1 MHRQIAG
8 SLTGPIVKW
17 IVAAAIIVFAVMGMA
32 PLNAKLIDVQ
42 NNEASSWLPGDA
54 ESTEVLDEL
63 SAAVDQNDI
72 PTLVV
77 YHRDGGLTDDDLATM
92 DEQAAEIAADVD
104 GVTDQDGDD
113 KPDVLSPNVA
123 EQLQLPQQLISDGSK
138 TETGNG
144 DTAYLYLVWN
154 FGDEGWNAVP
164 DAADDVRDIA
174 EIDGAT
180 VHLAGFGG
188 QAADAAESFEG
199 IDTNLIMATLLVVIV
214 ILLLT
219 YRSAVLWILPVLC
232 AALANVIATGVVYL
246 LARYADLTVN
256 GQSQA
261 ILSIL
266 VIGAGT
272 DYALLLVARYREE
285 LRRHEDR
292 HEAMAFALHR
302 AAPAI
307 LASAATVCIGML
319 CLVFAD
325 LNSTAG
331 LGPVIAVGIAATYL
345 VMVTLLP
352 ALLVIFGRWVFGPK
366 EDGHRVWAITGAS
379 MLVGGG
385 LIAAAGMTLA
395 GSDNDAV
402 KTLGGIVGGLAG
414 FAAILG
420 LLVLLQVAIE
430 HWTKVHSRPDFGSV
444 EPTSKGMWSKVGN
457 AVSPRPRAVWVVTT
471 GILLVAC
478 LGLFRLDTG
487 GLSTEETYTKE
498 FDSIKGQKLLVEA
511 GLQDTS
517 NTAQIVANDA
527 DLDAVIEAAAGV
539 DGLGEATQPVPLEDG
554 RSYFEATID
563 ADISSQ
569 DAFAIVEDTRDAVH
583 DVEGADA
590 IVGGGAAFYLDT
602 KIASDRDNKV
612 IIPLV
617 LLVVFLIL
625 LVLLRAVLAPLLLI
639 ATVVLSFGAALGISA
654 LLFEYVFGFAGADP
668 GFPLFAFVFLVALG
682 IDYNIFLMTRVREET
697 VNHGTRKGSLIALS
711 STGGVITSAGVVL
724 AATFLVLGSL
734 PLVFLAE
741 LGVTVALGVLLDT
754 MIVRSVLVTALN
766 LDLGGKIWW
775 PSKLD
780 RHDQPLPE
788 PGAEPEREKV
798 PALD

>member
-1 MHRQIAG
+1 MHAQIAG
-8 SLTGPIVKW
+8 KLTSPVTKW
-17 IVAAAIIVFAVMGMA
+17 IVAAAVLVLFVLLS
-32 PLNAKLIDVQ
+32 PFYAKLADVQ
-42 NNEASSWLPGDA
+42 DNEASSWLPGDA

-63 SAAVDQNDI
+63 SDTVDPNDI

-77 YHRDGGLTDDDLATM
+77 YERDGGLTESDLAAM
-92 DEQAAEIAADVD
+92 DEQAAEIAETE
-104 GVTDQDGDD
+104 GVTDDG
-113 KPDVLSPNVA
+113 VLSPNVA
-123 EQLQLPQQLISDGSK
+123 AEQGVPQQLMSEDG
-138 TETGNG
+138 EA
-144 DTAYLYLVWN
+144 AYLYFTWN

-164 DAADDVRDIA
+164 DAADEVRDIA
-174 EIDGAT
+174 EIDGVT

-199 IDTNLIMATLLVVIV
+199 IDTNLILAALGVVII
-214 ILLLT
+214 ILLFT
-219 YRSAVLWILPVLC
+219 YRSPVLWLLPIIC
-232 AALANVIATGVVYL
+232 AVVANTIAVGIVYL
-246 LARYADLTVN
+246 LAKYADLTVN

-319 CLVFAD
+319 CLVVAD

-331 LGPVIAVGIAATYL
+331 LGPVLAVGIGATYF

-352 ALLVIFGRWVFGPK
+352 ALLVIFGRWLFWP
-366 EDGHRVWAITGAS
+366 A
-379 MLVGGG
+379 
-385 LIAAAGMTLA
+385 
-395 GSDNDAV
+395 
-402 KTLGGIVGGLAG
+402 
-414 FAAILG
+414 
-420 LLVLLQVAIE
+420 
-430 HWTKVHSRPDFGSV
+430 RPAFGSH
-444 EPTSKGMWSKVGN
+444 EPTSGGLWAKVGN
-457 AVSPRPRAVWVVTT
+457 RIAPRPRTVWAVTT
-471 GILLVAC
+471 GILLLAC
-478 LGLFRLDTG
+478 LGLFRLDTA

-498 FDSIKGQKLLVEA
+498 FDSIKGQKVLIEHDLS
-511 GLQDTS
+511 DTS
-517 NTAQIVANDA
+517 NTAQVVFNEDKESDVVA
-527 DLDAVIEAAAGV
+527 AVSDI
-539 DGLGEATQPVPLEDG
+539 DGLGDPGQVTPLADG
-554 RSYFEATID
+554 RAYFEATIGE
-563 ADISSQ
+563 DISSTA
-569 DAFAIVEDTRDAVH
+569 AFDIVEATRDAVH
-583 DVEGADA
+583 DVDGADA
-590 IVGGGAAFYLDT
+590 LVGGGSAFYLDT

-625 LVLLRAVLAPLLLI
+625 LALLRAVVAPVLLI
-639 ATVVLSFGAALGISA
+639 ATVVLSFAAALGISA
-654 LLFEYVFGFAGADP
+654 LLFEYVFGFAGTDP

-697 VNHGTRKGSLIALS
+697 ANHGTRRGSLIALS
-711 STGGVITSAGVVL
+711 STGGVITSAGIVL

-741 LGVTVALGVLLDT
+741 LGLTVALGVLLDT
-754 MIVRSVLVTALN
+754 MVVRSVLVTALN

-780 RHDQPLPE
+780 REDRQLPE

-798 PALD
+798 PVA